1 MTILQSHIKIL
12 WGRAASRCAFPD
24 CKIQLT
30 QDSQSTSKSFS
41 IGEQAHIVAKESNH
55 LRGDSILTPDERD
68 SYDNL
73 ILLCPSHH
81 TIIDKNPQDYPVEKL
96 HSLKTDHELWVEQ
109 NLSQT
114 VDLNQQARDIIYTSL
129 IDSAVEFCHFSQWKN
144 WTFRPLLPIPQWSSE
159 LIKNFEDFRVKVL
172 KTDFPGTLTELE
184 SSVKTLSILLYNAT
198 QVFYKH
204 CEIKKDSNGNLFYEG
219 VQFYKIPKHD
229 TDQYRK
235 LGQEFDDWVEEC
247 HQLIIDATKAAN
259 WFREVVRRDINP
271 MFFAT
276 EGKFIATYPWQS
288 ELAHQYLLPEYTQE
302 EKDSLPDSLLEND

>member
-30 QDSQSTSKSFS
+30 QDSQSTSKSFL
-41 IGEQAHIVAKESNH
+41 IGEQAHIVAKESKDA
-55 LRGDSILTPDERD
+55 RGDSILTTDERD
-68 SYDNL
+68 SYANL
-73 ILLCPSHH
+73 ILLCPNHH

-109 NLSQT
+109 NLSRT
-114 VDLNQQARDIIYTSL
+114 WDLNQQAKDIIYSSL
-129 IDSAVEFCHFSQWKN
+129 IYSAVKCCHFSQWKD
-144 WTFRPLLPIPQWSSE
+144 WTFRPLSTIPQWSFE
-159 LIKNFEDFRVKVL
+159 LIEDFLKFRLKVL
-172 KTDFPGTLTELE
+172 STDFPGTLIELE
-184 SSVKTLSILLYNAT
+184 RSVKTLSILLYSAT
-198 QVFYKH
+198 GVFQKH
-204 CEIKKDSNGNLFYEG
+204 CEPVEDSKGNLFYRG
-219 VQFYKIPKHD
+219 VQFYKIPQWD
-229 TDQYRK
+229 TELYNK
-235 LGQEFDDWVEEC
+235 LGQEFDNWVKEC

-276 EGKFIATYPWQS
+276 EGKFIATYPFS
-288 ELAHQYLLPEYTQE
+288 MDLAHQYLLPEYTQE